1 METIFNSAK
10 GDISG
15 KARYSEQD
23 ARYIG
28 RRTARYNSI
37 SQISPEKLL
46 EIFRKMC
53 FIRNFEKQV
62 KKAREAGKIKCLIYL
77 SIGQE
82 AISSAV
88 AAFFSADLIFAQHR
102 AHSVYLAFGGDPEKL
117 IDELLGRDSGCC
129 QGKGGSNCIQENKIG
144 MVGHHGL
151 IGENIPLAVG
161 AALGDRSKK
170 VVCFFGDGAAEED
183 YIYPSMGFAITH
195 KLPVLFI
202 CEDNNLSILTKKEV
216 RRNWELTDAMAAI
229 GMPSADIIDDPEM
242 IAHYIKEFGQNLPAF
257 INCRTQRHM
266 WHEGAEQEGEPE
278 NRQIRNFQTKSLFK
292 RNIKKEIEEIENQT
306 EQNVEKLW
314 QKHLEKQ

>member
-1 METIFNSAK
+1 MIPNLS
-10 GDISG
+10 
-15 KARYSEQD
+15 
-23 ARYIG
+23 
-28 RRTARYNSI
+28 NSI
-37 SQISPEKLL
+37 SLEKRL

-62 KKAREAGKIKCLIYL
+62 KKAHDAGEIKCLIYL

-88 AAFFSADLIFAQHR
+88 SAFFPSDLIFAQHR

-117 IDELLGRDSGCC
+117 IDELLGRDSGCS
-129 QGKGGSNCIQENKIG
+129 QGKGGSNCIQDDKIG

-161 AALGDRSKK
+161 AALGNRSKK

-183 YIYPSMGFAITH
+183 YVYPSMGFAITH

-216 RRNWELTDAMAAI
+216 RRNWELTDAMSAI
-229 GMPSADIIDDPEM
+229 GMPSANIIDEPEL
-242 IAHYIKEFGQNLPAF
+242 IAHYVKEFGQNLPAF
-257 INCRTQRHM
+257 INCRTSRHM
-266 WHEGAEQEGEPE
+266 WHEGAGQDGEPE
-278 NRQIRNFQTKSLFK
+278 IDRLEIFK
-292 RNIKKEIEEIENQT
+292 QNLLKKNIKKEIEEIENET
-306 EQNVEKLW
+306 KQNVEKLW

>member
-1 METIFNSAK
+1 MKTIVN
-10 GDISG
+10 D
-15 KARYSEQD
+15 
-23 ARYIG
+23 
-28 RRTARYNSI
+28 SI
-37 SQISPEKLL
+37 SQISEDRLL

-53 FIRNFEKQV
+53 LIRNFEEQV
-62 KKAREAGKIKCLIYL
+62 KKARDTGNAKGLVYL

-88 AAFFSADLIFAQHR
+88 STFFQPDLIFAQHR
-102 AHSVYLAFGGDPEKL
+102 AHSVYLAFGGDAGKL

-129 QGKGGSNCIQENKIG
+129 EGKGGSNCIQENRIG

-151 IGENIPLAVG
+151 IGQNIPLAVG

-170 VVCFFGDGAAEED
+170 IVCFFGDGAAEED

-202 CEDNNLSILTKKEV
+202 CEDNNLSILTEKKV
-216 RRNWELTDAMAAI
+216 RRNWELTDAMNAI
-229 GMPSADIIDDPEM
+229 GMPSANIIDDPELV
-242 IAHYIKEFGQNLPAF
+242 ASYVEKFSQNLPAF
-257 INCRTQRHM
+257 INCRTQRYM
-266 WHEGAEQEGEPE
+266 WHEGTGQDGKPE
-278 NRQIRNFQTKSLFK
+278 IDRLEIFRESLFK
-292 RNIKKEIEEIENQT
+292 RNLKKEIKEIENQV